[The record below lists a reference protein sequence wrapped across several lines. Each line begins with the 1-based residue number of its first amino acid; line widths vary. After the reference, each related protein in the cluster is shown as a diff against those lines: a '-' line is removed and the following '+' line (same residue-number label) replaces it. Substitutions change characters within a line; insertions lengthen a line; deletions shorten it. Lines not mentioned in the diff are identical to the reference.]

1 MEPLYTRYSTSSF
14 DADGCFTDFTIRA
27 PESFNFAYDV
37 LDVIAAEAPAK
48 RALEWC
54 DVTGNHRTFT
64 FSELARLS
72 VQAANYL
79 LSKGIGRGDR
89 VLLTMK
95 RHYEYWYLLPALL
108 RIGAVIIPATHM
120 LKEKDIIYRVQ
131 CAEAAAV
138 ITAEGKELTDA
149 ILAAKPSC
157 PTLRALFTVRE
168 DTEGFLRLD
177 TGMAFMPDT
186 MERIPTLAKNPI
198 FMYFTSGT
206 TSYPKA
212 VLHDGYYPL
221 AHIPTAKYWQNCLD
235 DGLHLTVAD
244 TGWAKAS
251 WGKLFGQWLTGS
263 AVMVYEYEHFNA
275 ADMLDMIARYGVTT
289 FCAPPTI
296 YRLMVKNG
304 IPAEAF
310 SKVRYATTAGE
321 ALNPEI
327 TKRFQ
332 AITGLLVREGFGQ
345 TETTLVLGNFVNSPA
360 KIGSIGKA
368 NPLYDVRLVD
378 EEGIEVGE
386 NCRGE
391 IVIVPKSDQHGLCI
405 GYLNAEESN
414 RRVWKNG
421 VFHTGDIASRDADG
435 FFWYIGRSDD
445 IIKSSGYRIGPF
457 EIEDVLIKH
466 PSVAECAVTGVPDEE
481 RGYVVKATIVLMPGY
496 EPSET
501 LKKALQRYVK
511 EQTAPYKYPRI
522 VEFVPELPKTF
533 SGKIQRAKLREQ
545 DAVKQPFH

>member
-14 DADGCFTDFTIRA
+14 DADGCLTDFTIRA

-54 DVTGNHRTFT
+54 DVAGSHRTFT

-79 LSKGIGRGDR
+79 LSKGIGSGDR

-131 CAEAAAV
+131 CAGAVAV
-138 ITAEGKELTDA
+138 ITAEDKELTDA

-157 PTLRALFTVRE
+157 PTLRSLFTVRE
-168 DTEGFLRLD
+168 DREGFLRLD
-177 TGMAFMPDT
+177 TGMTSMPDT
-186 MERIPTLAKNPI
+186 MTRIPTLAKNPI

-275 ADMLDMIARYGVTT
+275 AAMLEVIARYGVTT

-332 AITGLLVREGFGQ
+332 DITGLLVREGFGQ
-345 TETTLVLGNFVNSPA
+345 TETTLVLGNFVNCPA

-378 EEGIEVGE
+378 EEGIEVGRD
-386 NCRGE
+386 CRGE
-391 IVIVPKSDQHGLCI
+391 IVIVPKPDQHGLCT
-405 GYLNAEESN
+405 GYLNAEESS

-496 EPSET
+496 EPSEA
-501 LKKALQRYVK
+501 LKKALQHYVK

-522 VEFVPELPKTF
+522 IEFVPKLPKTF

-545 DAVKQPFH
+545 DAVKQPLH

>member
-1 MEPLYTRYSTSSF
+1 MEPLYTRFSTSAF
-14 DADGCFTDFTIRA
+14 DGNGELTDFTINA
-27 PESFNFAYDV
+27 PENFNFAYDV
-37 LDVIAAEAPAK
+37 MDEIAAKEPGK

-54 DVTGNHRTFT
+54 DVNGNKRTFS
-64 FSELARLS
+64 FSELAKLS
-72 VQAANYL
+72 VQAAGYL
-79 LSKGIGRGDR
+79 LSMGIKKGDR

-95 RHYEYWYLLPALL
+95 RHYEYWYLLPALM
-108 RIGAVIIPATHM
+108 RIGAITIPATHM

-131 CAEAAAV
+131 CADAVAV
-138 ITAEGKELTDA
+138 ITAEDKELTDA

-157 PTLRALFTVRE
+157 PTLQKLFTVRE
-168 DTEGFLRLD
+168 DREGFLRLD
-177 TGMAFMPDT
+177 EGLRTMPET
-186 MERIPTLAKNPI
+186 MERIPTLAKEP
-198 FMYFTSGT
+198 FLMYFTSGT

-221 AHIPTAKYWQNCLD
+221 AHIPTARYWQNCQN

-251 WGKLFGQWLTGS
+251 WGKIFGQWLCGS

-275 ADMLDMIARYGVTT
+275 ADMLNVIAHYGVTT

-304 IPAEAF
+304 IPADAF

-327 TKRFQ
+327 TKRFEE
-332 AITGLLVREGFGQ
+332 ITGLLVREGFGQ
-345 TETTLVLGNFVNSPA
+345 TETTLVLGNLVNSPA

-368 NPLYDVRLVD
+368 NPLYDVRLID
-378 EEGIEVGE
+378 EEGIEVGAD
-386 NCRGE
+386 CRGE
-391 IVIVPKSDQHGLCI
+391 IVIIPKENQHGLCI
-405 GYLNAEESN
+405 GYLNAEETS

-421 VFHTGDIASRDADG
+421 VFHTGDIATKDADG

-466 PSVAECAVTGVPDEE
+466 PAVAECAVTGVPDEE
-481 RGYVVKATIVLMPGY
+481 RGFVVKATIVLMPGF
-496 EPSET
+496 EPSDD
-501 LKKALQRYVK
+501 LKKTLQTYVK

-545 DAVKQPFH
+545 DAVKQLFH

>member
-14 DADGCFTDFTIRA
+14 DENGILTDFTINA
-27 PESFNFAYDV
+27 PENFNFAYDV
-37 LDVIAAEAPAK
+37 VDVIAAEAPTK

-54 DVTGNHRTFT
+54 DVSGNKRTFT
-64 FSELARLS
+64 FSDIAKLS
-72 VQAANYL
+72 IQAANYL
-79 LSKGIGRGDR
+79 LSQGIKKGDR
-89 VLLTMK
+89 ILVTMK
-95 RHYEYWYLLPALL
+95 RHYEYWYLVPALL
-108 RIGAVIIPATHM
+108 RIGAIIIPATHM

-131 CAEAAAV
+131 CADAVAV
-138 ITAEGKELTDA
+138 ITAEDKELTDA
-149 ILAAKPSC
+149 ILAAQPSC

-168 DTEGFLRLD
+168 NREGFLRLD
-177 TGMAFMPDT
+177 EDMSSMPDT
-186 MERIPTLAKNPI
+186 MERIPTLAKDP
-198 FMYFTSGT
+198 FLMYFTSGT

-212 VLHDGYYPL
+212 VLHDSYYPL
-221 AHIPTAKYWQNCLD
+221 AHIPTAKYWQNCID

-251 WGKLFGQWLTGS
+251 WGKIFGQWLCGC

-275 ADMLDMIARYGVTT
+275 ADMLDVIAQYGVTT

-327 TKRFQ
+327 TERFEE
-332 AITGLLVREGFGQ
+332 ITGLLVREGFGQ
-345 TETTLVLGNFVNSPA
+345 SETTLVLGNLVNAPA

-368 NPLYDVRLVD
+368 NPLFDVRLVD
-378 EEGIEVGE
+378 EDGIEVGAD
-386 NCRGE
+386 CRGE
-391 IVIVPKSDQHGLCI
+391 IVIVPKPNQHGLCM
-405 GYLNAEESN
+405 GYLKAEETN
-414 RRVWKNG
+414 QRVWKNG
-421 VFHTGDIASRDADG
+421 VFHTGDIASKDADG

-466 PSVAECAVTGVPDEE
+466 PAVAECAVTGVPDEE
-481 RGYVVKATIVLMPGY
+481 RGFVVKATIVLMPGY
-496 EPSET
+496 EPSEE
-501 LKKALQRYVK
+501 LKKTLQVYVK

-522 VEFVPELPKTF
+522 IDFVPELPKTF

-545 DAVKQPFH
+545 DAVKQLFR

>member
-1 MEPLYTRYSTSSF
+1 MEPLYTQYSTSVF
-14 DADGCFTDFTIRA
+14 DADGALTDFTIHA
-27 PESFNFAYDV
+27 PENFNFAYDV
-37 LDVIAAEAPAK
+37 VDVIAREAPEK

-54 DVTGNHRTFT
+54 DVNGGHRTFT
-64 FSELARLS
+64 FSEIARLS
-72 VQAANYL
+72 IQTANYL
-79 LSKGIGRGDR
+79 LSQGIHKGDR
-89 VLLTMK
+89 VLVMMK
-95 RHYEYWYLLPALL
+95 RHYEYWYLVPALL
-108 RIGAVIIPATHM
+108 RIGAVVIPATHM

-131 CAEAAAV
+131 CADAVAV
-138 ITAEGKELTDA
+138 ISAEDKALTDS
-149 ILAAKPSC
+149 ILAAKTSC
-157 PTLRALFTVRE
+157 PTLRAFFTVRE
-168 DTEGFLRLD
+168 NREGFLRLD
-177 TGMAFMPDT
+177 EGLISMPDT
-186 MERIPTLAKNPI
+186 MERIPTLAAEP
-198 FMYFTSGT
+198 FHMYFTSGT

-212 VLHDGYYPL
+212 VIHDGYYPL
-221 AHIPTAKYWQNCLD
+221 AHIPTAKYWHNCQD

-251 WGKLFGQWLTGS
+251 WGKLFGQWLCGS

-275 ADMLDMIARYGVTT
+275 ADMLNIIAQYEVTT

-296 YRLMVKNG
+296 YRLLVKNG
-304 IPAEAF
+304 IPTEAF

-327 TKRFQ
+327 TKRFEE
-332 AITGLLVREGFGQ
+332 ITGLLVREGFGQ
-345 TETTLVLGNFVNSPA
+345 TETTLVLANFINSPA

-368 NPLYDVRLVD
+368 NPLYDVRLLD
-378 EEGIEVGE
+378 EDGNEADTD
-386 NCRGE
+386 CRGE
-391 IVIVPKSDQHGLCI
+391 IVIVPRENQHGLCM
-405 GYLNAEESN
+405 GYLNAEETS

-421 VFHTGDIASRDADG
+421 VFHTGDIASKDADG

-457 EIEDVLIKH
+457 EIEDVLIQH

-496 EPSET
+496 EPCEE
-501 LKKALQRYVK
+501 LKKTLQTYVK

-522 VEFVPELPKTF
+522 IEFVPRLPKTF

-545 DAVKQPFH
+545 DAVRQLFH